1 MHPCPMLRTKKWG
14 NIKNKNLL
22 NFFQKNKE
30 KNI

>member
-1 MHPCPMLRTKKWG
+1 MLRTKKWG